1 MTTHQIVTS
10 PRQPGGPLRRPGE
23 RRGEELLS
31 IGAVLAFLRDD
42 FPEVTISKIRF
53 LEAEGLVEPRR
64 TPSGYRKF
72 GTADVERL
80 AYVLR
85 MQRDHYL
92 PLRVIREHLDAI
104 ERGEAPPA
112 LPAAEAR
119 PGPMEEADRELVA
132 ASGACAS
139 GVRLGRAELLAA
151 AGAQERDL
159 LEWES
164 YGLVLAGPDGGYDAE
179 TLQIA
184 RLVAELGR
192 FGLEPRHLRQVK
204 AAADREIALVDQVV
218 APLRRHRNPQTR
230 AHAETT
236 ARELATLAV
245 RLHATMVQA
254 GLRVRT

>member
-23 RRGEELLS
+23 RHGGELLS
-31 IGAVLAFLRDD
+31 IGAVLGFLRDD

-53 LEAEGLVEPRR
+53 LEAEGLVEPQR

-72 GTADVERL
+72 GPADVERL

-112 LPAAEAR
+112 LPAAEPR

-132 ASGACAS
+132 ASGASSS

-159 LEWES
+159 AEWES

-204 AAADREIALVDQVV
+204 AAAEREVALVDQVV

-254 GLRVRT
+254 GLRART